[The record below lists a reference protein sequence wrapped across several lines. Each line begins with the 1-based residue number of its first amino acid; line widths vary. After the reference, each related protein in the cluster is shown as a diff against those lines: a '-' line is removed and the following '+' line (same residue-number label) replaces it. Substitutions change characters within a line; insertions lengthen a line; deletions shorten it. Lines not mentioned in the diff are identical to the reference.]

1 MKQLFV
7 ISAALFILTCNTLYG
22 QGQGRGG
29 DIRDAIGRFGQAEV
43 LIEYPG
49 FAAMSDLAKRFSVSS
64 CDGREAVLTLS
75 PLTAPDFIST
85 GISYKIILPEE
96 TKGFFTASSVAE
108 AMQWHTYPTWKQYD
122 TIMHKI
128 AQSWPGVCLLDTVG
142 FSIMGRAVLALKIS
156 DNPSADEQEPV
167 VMLSAAIH
175 GDELAGFVMLM
186 RLAEYLASESSNGS
200 LAATLTSGC
209 EIWINPVAN
218 PDGMYRNNDT
228 IIYPVRSN
236 SNGYDLNRNFPD
248 PAAASPPPVQK
259 ETLDMISFMEKN
271 RFALS
276 VNLHSGVE
284 VVNYP
289 WDRWT
294 RLHADD
300 SWFYGISRRYA
311 DTVHLYSD
319 PGYMTFL
326 NDGVTR
332 GSVWY
337 VITGGR
343 QDFITYSLGG
353 REVTIEMD
361 ETKQTPGPDLET
373 LWDWNSR
380 SLLHYIEEALYGVR
394 GTVSDAS
401 SGNPLSAKVFIAGHD
416 TDSSQVYSDTLTGEF
431 RRYLAP
437 GTYTLTFTCP
447 GYQPYSAD
455 YEISSWN
462 STVSA
467 IISLEPEEPPVYPD
481 PPESGLLIYPVPSTG
496 KFMVLPPASVEGDI
510 IVTLMSVTG
519 AVIDSYQTTA
529 QPGIPLICDY
539 SKLSPGVYVISVR
552 KLPDGPLLRGKVIIN
567 RLISG

>member
-1 MKQLFV
+1 M
-7 ISAALFILTCNTLYG
+7 CNTLNG
-22 QGQGRGG
+22 QGQGRGD
-29 DIRDAIGRFGQAEV
+29 DIRETIGRFGQAEI
-43 LIEYPG
+43 LIDYPG

-64 CDGREAVLTLS
+64 CDDREAVLTLS

-85 GISYKIILPEE
+85 GIVYKIILPEE

-128 AQSWPGVCLLDTVG
+128 AQTWPGLCLLDTIG
-142 FSIMGRAVLALKIS
+142 FSIMGRAILALKIS

-186 RLAEYLASESSNGS
+186 RLAEYLASESNNGG

-248 PAAASPPPVQK
+248 PAAASPPPMQK
-259 ETLDMISFMEKN
+259 ETRDMISFMEKN

-311 DTVHLYSD
+311 DTVHLFSD

-361 ETKQTPGPDLET
+361 ETKQTPGPDLES
-373 LWDWNSR
+373 LWNWNNR

-394 GTVSDAS
+394 GTVTDAS
-401 SGNPLSAKVFIAGHD
+401 SGNPLSAKVFITGHD
-416 TDSSQVYSDTLTGEF
+416 SDSSHVYSDTLTGEF

-437 GTYTLTFTCP
+437 GTYNITFTCP
-447 GYQPYSAD
+447 GYESYSAS
-455 YEISSWN
+455 YEINDWN

-467 IISLEPEEPPVYPD
+467 NISLEPEEPPVYPD
-481 PPESGLLIYPVPSTG
+481 PPVSGLLIYPVPSTG
-496 KFMVLPPASVEGDI
+496 MFMVLPPASIEGDI
-510 IVTLMSVTG
+510 IVTLMSITG
-519 AVIDSYQTTA
+519 SVIDTYQTTV
-529 QPGIPLICDY
+529 QSGIPIICDY
-539 SKLSPGVYVISVR
+539 SKLAPGVYVISVR
-552 KLPDGPLLRGKVIIN
+552 KLPNGPLSRGKVIIN

>member
-1 MKQLFV
+1 LKHLFV
-7 ISAALFILTCNTLYG
+7 ISAVLFLLAYSRVYG
-22 QGQGRGG
+22 QDQGRGD
-29 DIRDAIGRFGQAEV
+29 DIREALNRFGQAEV

-49 FAAMSDLAKRFSVSS
+49 YDAMSRLAARFSVSS

-85 GISYKIILPEE
+85 GIDYKVMLPRE
-96 TKGFFTASSVAE
+96 TKGFYTASSVAE
-108 AMQWHTYPTWKQYD
+108 AMQWHSYPTWKHYD
-122 TIMHKI
+122 TIMHNI
-128 AQSWPGVCLLDTVG
+128 AQTWPEVCMLDTIG
-142 FSIMGRAVLALKIS
+142 FSISGRAILALKIS
-156 DNPSADEQEPV
+156 DNPAADEQEPA

-175 GDELAGFVMLM
+175 GDELAGYVMLM
-186 RLAEYLASESSNGS
+186 RLAEYLASESSNGG
-200 LAATLTSGC
+200 LAESLTSGL
-209 EIWINPVAN
+209 EIWINPLAN
-218 PDGMYRNNDT
+218 PDGMYRDNDT

-248 PAAASPPPVQK
+248 PVTASPPPLQK
-259 ETLDMISFMEKN
+259 ETRDMISFMEKN

-276 VNLHSGVE
+276 VNLHSGAE

-300 SWFYGISRRYA
+300 TWFYDISRRYA

-326 NDGVTR
+326 DDGVTR

-361 ETKQTPGPDLET
+361 ETKQTPGSDLEA
-373 LWDWNSR
+373 LWNWNSR
-380 SLLHYIEEALYGVR
+380 SLLRYIGEALYGAG
-394 GTVSDAS
+394 GTVTDAT

-416 TDSSQVYSDTLTGEF
+416 SDSSHVYSDTLTGEF

-437 GTYTLTFTCP
+437 GTYSLTFTCP
-447 GYQPYSAD
+447 GYEPWSAD
-455 YEISSWN
+455 YDIVNWN
-462 STVSA
+462 SFVSA
-467 IISLEPEEPPVYPD
+467 DIRLEPEEHIIYPD
-481 PPESGLLIYPVPSTG
+481 PPVSGLLIYPIPSSG

-510 IVTLMSVTG
+510 IVTLMNVTG
-519 AVIDSYQTTA
+519 SVIDTYQTTA
-529 QPGIPLICDY
+529 QSGIPVPCDY
-539 SKLSPGVYVISVR
+539 SKLPQGVYIISVR

>member
-1 MKQLFV
+1 LKHLFV
-7 ISAALFILTCNTLYG
+7 ISAVLLILTYNTVYG
-22 QGQGRGG
+22 QGHGRGD
-29 DIRDAIGRFGQAEV
+29 DIGEALGKFGQAEV
-43 LIEYPG
+43 LIDYPG
-49 FAAMSDLAKRFSVSS
+49 FAAMSDLAKRFAVSS

-108 AMQWHTYPTWKQYD
+108 AMQWNTYPTWKQYD

-128 AQSWPGVCLLDTVG
+128 AQTWPGVCLLDTVG

-156 DNPSADEQEPV
+156 DNPSADEQEPA

-186 RLAEYLASESSNGS
+186 RLAEYLASESSNGG

-248 PAAASPPPVQK
+248 PAAASPPPMQK

-300 SWFYGISRRYA
+300 SWFNGISRRYA
-311 DTVHLYSD
+311 DTVHIYSD

-326 NDGVTR
+326 DYGVTR

-353 REVTIEMD
+353 REVTIELD
-361 ETKQTPGPDLET
+361 DTKQTPGTNLEAM
-373 LWDWNSR
+373 WNWNSR
-380 SLLHYIEEALYGVR
+380 SLLHYIEEALYGVG
-394 GTVSDAS
+394 GTVTDAS

-416 TDSSQVYSDTLTGEF
+416 SDSSHVYSDTLTGEF

-437 GTYTLTFTCP
+437 GTYSFTFTCP
-447 GYQPYSAD
+447 GYEPFSAD
-455 YEISSWN
+455 YEIINWN
-462 STVSA
+462 SMVSA
-467 IISLEPEEPPVYPD
+467 NIRLEPEEFPVYPD
-481 PPESGLLIYPVPSTG
+481 PPVSGLLIYPVPSTG
-496 KFMVLPPASVEGDI
+496 KFMVLPPASIEGDI
-510 IVTLMSVTG
+510 IVTFMNVTG
-519 AVIDSYQTTA
+519 SVIDTYQTTA
-529 QPGIPLICDY
+529 QSGIPVICDY
-539 SKLSPGVYVISVR
+539 SKLPPGVYVISVR
-552 KLPDGPLLRGKVIIN
+552 KLPNGPLLRGKVIIN